1 MIRVFFEEF
10 LLFLLPF
17 AAFAIYLVIRRRNP
31 FAWST
36 WSDQTLWLVIAG
48 IGIVILVLFIT
59 GVTADRQT
67 GAFQPTHVENGRV
80 VPGQFR

>member
-17 AAFAIYLVIRRRNP
+17 AAFALYLVIRRRNP
-31 FAWST
+31 FLWST

-48 IGIVILVLFIT
+48 IGIIILVLFIT

-67 GAFQPTHVENGRV
+67 GPFQPTHVENGRV

>member
-48 IGIVILVLFIT
+48 IGIIILVLFIT

-67 GAFQPTHVENGRV
+67 GPFQPTHVENGRV